1 MLDKLLYDL
10 AERIVGKNGKDIVD
24 ILKDK
29 RDVNE
34 FKIAKKLKL
43 TINQVR
49 NLLYKLDAQDIVT
62 FVRKKDKRK
71 GWYIYYWSLDVPKA
85 LKLLAKIKERE
96 IQQFNNMLKSHEN
109 KRFFLCKGCEIELTE
124 ENALNHNFICPECG
138 NLLQLSD
145 NREKILEIKREI
157 EKESRILQTI
167 RDEINKLSIAEAKKV
182 KKSPL
187 KAPFKRS
194 LGKKRKKALGKKQKK
209 PWKETR
215 RKIKK
220 KKLKRKI
227 KVKVKKSKG
236 KANKKIKAK
245 PKKELKQVKK
255 KGKIRRR
262 KKSGKK

>member
-10 AERIVGKNGKDIVD
+10 AERIVGKNGKEIVD

-29 RDVNE
+29 KDVNE
-34 FKIAKKLKL
+34 FKIAKKIKM

-49 NLLYKLDAQDIVT
+49 NILYKLDAQDIVT

-71 GWYIYYWSLDVPKA
+71 GWYIYYWSLDALKA

-96 IQQFNNMLKSHEN
+96 IQQLNSMLKSHEN

-124 ENALNHNFICPECG
+124 ENALNHNFTCPECS

-145 NREKILEIKREI
+145 NKEKILEIKRET

-167 RDEINKLSIAEAKKV
+167 EQEINKLSIAEAEKV
-182 KKSPL
+182 KKSLLRAFL
-187 KAPFKRS
+187 KKEASERKR
-194 LGKKRKKALGKKQKK
+194 KKRKKALGKKQKK
-209 PWKETR
+209 PRKETR
-215 RKIKK
+215 GKIKK

-227 KVKVKKSKG
+227 K
-236 KANKKIKAK
+236 AK
-245 PKKELKQVKK
+245 PKKKLKQVKK
-255 KGKIRRR
+255 KGKPKRREKAA
-262 KKSGKK
+262 KK